1 MDMTFRIIKYL
12 NTRNYT
18 NMDTFHSSLE
28 ENYYKF
34 VVNSPKE
41 AFSLKSP
48 PKNIHI
54 IFFIRAEFTL
64 QNLNSNNC

>member
-34 VVNSPKE
+34 VVKSPIE
-41 AFSLKSP
+41 ALSLKSP
-48 PKNIHI
+48 PKNIQI
-54 IFFIRAEFTL
+54 
-64 QNLNSNNC
+64 